1 MKNYYDILGVS
12 KDASPEDI
20 KKAYRNQSKKYH
32 PDVNSGGEEQ
42 FKEIAEAYDV
52 LSDTKKKQTY
62 DMGGD
67 PNGRNPFGGGNP
79 GDFEDFLRNMG
90 FGGNPFGG
98 GGGQFRRK
106 PNAPDK
112 IINIDVTPI
121 ESYKSVSKEI
131 MYQRNAA
138 CGGCNG
144 SGGDKQTCMTCQG
157 SGQIIQNVGNGMFQ
171 QIIQTTCPSC
181 QGKGHII
188 IKACFECQGKGS
200 KPEMKKINLNLHHG
214 VDDGEF
220 YRLDNAGDFYQTG
233 YGNLLLKVRMVKDKE
248 WEKVGNDLI
257 FYNVVTESNMYDDKF
272 TVPHPDG
279 NLSINFPEVID
290 SSQPLRVRGKG
301 FKKDFIGDL
310 YIRNIFKIKREN
322 LPNK

>member
-1 MKNYYDILGVS
+1 MGVS

-144 SGGDKQTCMTCQG
+144 SSGDKQTCMTCQG

-171 QIIQTTCPSC
+171 QIIQTACPSC

-301 FKKDFIGDL
+301 FKKDFIGEL